1 MNAGLKAGGSGLA
14 RKARRMKHRLGARLW
29 AVFLAWK
36 DPATPRIARI
46 AIAAAVAYAL
56 SPIDLIPDFIPILG
70 QLDDLVIVPA
80 LIAIALRL
88 IPADVAVRCRKE
100 AWRHMKAGDRIRSS
114 VGWAA
119 ALTIGIIWAGLAFW
133 LVSLFLPGS

>member
-1 MNAGLKAGGSGLA
+1 MTRRGKPGEAGLA
-14 RKARRMKHRLGARLW
+14 RKARRMKHRMWARLW

-36 DPATPRIARI
+36 DPATPTIARI

-70 QLDDLVIVPA
+70 QLDDLFIVPA
-80 LIAIALRL
+80 LVAIAIRL
-88 IPADVAVRCRKE
+88 IPEGVAARCRRE
-100 AWRHMKAGDRIRSS
+100 AWRRMKAGDRIRSS

-119 ALTIGIIWAGLAFW
+119 ALAIGTVWAALAFW
-133 LVSLFLPGS
+133 LISLFLPRT